1 MTAMPG
7 RLRKSLSEANY
18 ASLILEI
25 LVVILGILI
34 AFQIDRWTEQRRERN
49 LEYEYLQRLSGD
61 LRFEIS
67 NMTNGIATAERRIE
81 SVRFLESVTQNPSLA
96 AEEPET
102 VLMAL
107 EKVSWYSFPKIDG
120 FVYYELQ
127 NTGSLS
133 VIRSEALR
141 RVLAD
146 YYTRIRGHER
156 IAFERDI
163 QFRYDQAVAGILTT
177 DELMYVEYGTSADG
191 TNAVMPERALEIAE
205 ELSRRRPA
213 LDLLPSIAQYH
224 VFTRKVIGE
233 DREIAKK
240 AVAIIDELVGE
251 FES

>member
-1 MTAMPG
+1 MPG

-34 AFQIDRWTEQRRERN
+34 AFQIDRWTEQRREQN

-67 NMTNGIATAERRIE
+67 NMKRGIAIAESRIE
-81 SVRFLESVTQNPSLA
+81 AVRFLESVTQNPSLA

-102 VLMAL
+102 VLIAL

-127 NTGSLS
+127 NTGRLS

-177 DELMYVEYGTSADG
+177 LAGDVAADAPRCFACRQSHRRSRQSG
-191 TNAVMPERALEIAE
+191 RPAARPEASGWLQPQTGKSPSRPPRRN
-205 ELSRRRPA
+205 SRSPRRR
-213 LDLLPSIAQYH
+213 
-224 VFTRKVIGE
+224 
-233 DREIAKK
+233 
-240 AVAIIDELVGE
+240 
-251 FES
+251 

>member
-1 MTAMPG
+1 MNHA
-7 RLRKSLSEANY
+7 
-18 ASLILEI
+18 
-25 LVVILGILI
+25 
-34 AFQIDRWTEQRRERN
+34 
-49 LEYEYLQRLSGD
+49 
-61 LRFEIS
+61 
-67 NMTNGIATAERRIE
+67 IATADRRIE
-81 SVRFLESVTQNPSLA
+81 AVRFLESVTQNPSLA

-102 VLMAL
+102 VLIAL

-163 QFRYDQAVAGILTT
+163 QIRYDQAVAGILTT
-177 DELMYVEYGTSADG
+177 DELTYVEYGTSADG

-224 VFTRKVIGE
+224 IFTRKVIGE
-233 DREIAKK
+233 DLEIAKK